1 MLMPTTMHPLSTA
14 MRVQC
19 KGNVYKMLKH
29 ICQFVTFNSL
39 VQNLYNY
46 A

>member
-14 MRVQC
+14 MRVQRNT
-19 KGNVYKMLKH
+19 NVYKTLKRVCH
-29 ICQFVTFNSL
+29 FVIFISL

>member
-14 MRVQC
+14 MRVQYNT
-19 KGNVYKMLKH
+19 NVYKMLKH
-29 ICQFVTFNSL
+29 ICHFVILITL
-39 VQNLYNY
+39 VQSLYNY

>member
-1 MLMPTTMHPLSTA
+1 MLMPTTMHPLPTA

-19 KGNVYKMLKH
+19 KANVYKTLKH
-29 ICQFVTFNSL
+29 ICHFVTLIAL
-39 VQNLYNY
+39 VQSLYNY

>member
-1 MLMPTTMHPLSTA
+1 MLMPTNMHPFSTA
-14 MRVQC
+14 MRVQRNT
-19 KGNVYKMLKH
+19 NVYKTLKY
-29 ICQFVTFNSL
+29 ICHFVSTASL

>member
-14 MRVQC
+14 MRVQRNT
-19 KGNVYKMLKH
+19 NVYKILKH
-29 ICQFVTFNSL
+29 TCHFVIFISL
-39 VQNLYNY
+39 VQSLYNY

>member
-14 MRVQC
+14 MRVQY
-19 KGNVYKMLKH
+19 KANVYKILKH
-29 ICQFVTFNSL
+29 ICQFVIFITL
-39 VQNLYNY
+39 VQSLYNY

>member
-19 KGNVYKMLKH
+19 KANVYKILKY
-29 ICQFVTFNSL
+29 ICQFVIFISL
-39 VQNLYNY
+39 VQNLYHY

>member
-1 MLMPTTMHPLSTA
+1 MLMPTTMHPLSIA

-19 KGNVYKMLKH
+19 NINVYKMLKH
-29 ICQFVTFNSL
+29 TCQIVTL
-39 VQNLYNY
+39 IAL